1 MSVVKL
7 TLVLQQQPCVM
18 CPSQTS
24 TSPAHN
30 GIHENCVCLLFCK
43 DKMNGLSALSPADAM
58 VLRGHC
64 SACSG
69 KTDCSLL
76 EREDAVES

>member
-1 MSVVKL
+1 MSVVVKL

-18 CPSQTS
+18 CTSQTS

-43 DKMNGLSALSPADAM
+43 DKMNGLSAF
-58 VLRGHC
+58 VTC
-64 SACSG
+64 
-69 KTDCSLL
+69 
-76 EREDAVES
+76 